1 MRFLHTADWHLGRV
15 FNGISLLSDQEK
27 ILREEFLPLVKAEAV
42 EAVIIAGDIYDRSIP
57 PTEAIDMFNEV
68 LVKLAEAKVKVLY
81 IAGNHDSS
89 SRLHFGSQLMQPAGV
104 YVRGVYAGDLQP
116 VCLQDEYG
124 PVYFMLY
131 PYVEPAAV
139 QSFLGSPKTLSFNEA
154 NRLAVEKGLANIPP
168 RSRSIAVAHA
178 FIAKCNPS
186 GTERLLSVGGADFV
200 DPVMFKPF
208 NYTALGH
215 LHSPQKAGGENIR
228 YSGSLLKYSFAEIGQ
243 KKGFIIGDMDSK
255 GQVTTFLH
263 EIKLPHDMLK
273 IKGEFNEILNNRL
286 KYPAT
291 ADFVQIELT
300 NRGSIIDAVNR
311 LRQIYPNV
319 MEILTPNVVRED
331 AGCLKGDGQQLMSQS
346 IEVLFESFFSTLAT
360 EPMTSE
366 QQAIV
371 NECVAEIMKEE
382 IL

>member
-68 LVKLAEAKVKVLY
+68 LVKLAEVKVKVLY

-243 KKGFIIGDMDSK
+243 KKGFIIGYMDSK

-366 QQAIV
+366 QKAIV

-382 IL
+382 I

>member
-300 NRGSIIDAVNR
+300 DRGSIIDAVNR

-331 AGCLKGDGQQLMSQS
+331 AGCLTGDGQQLMSQS

-366 QQAIV
+366 QKAIV

-382 IL
+382 I

>member
-27 ILREEFLPLVKAEAV
+27 ILREEFLPLVKAEAI
-42 EAVIIAGDIYDRSIP
+42 ETVIIAGDIYDRSIP
-57 PTEAIDMFNEV
+57 PTEAVDIFNEV
-68 LVKLAEAKVKVLY
+68 LVKLVEAKVKVLY

-89 SRLHFGSQLMQPAGV
+89 SRLHFGSRFMQAAGV

-116 VCLQDEYG
+116 ICLYDAYG

-131 PYVEPAAV
+131 PYIEPAAV
-139 QSFLGSPKTLSFNEA
+139 QSFLGSNKTLSFNEA
-154 NRLAVEKGLANIPP
+154 NRLVVEKGLANIPAG
-168 RSRSIAVAHA
+168 SRSIAVAHA
-178 FIAKCNPS
+178 FIAKCSPS

-200 DPVMFKPF
+200 DPVIFKSF

-255 GQVTTFLH
+255 GQVKTFLH

-273 IKGEFNEILNNRL
+273 IKGEFHEILDNRL
-286 KYPAT
+286 KYPA
-291 ADFVQIELT
+291 ADDFVQIELT

-319 MEILTPNVVRED
+319 MEILTPNIVRTE
-331 AGCLKGDGQQLMSQS
+331 AGCIAENGQQLMSQS
-346 IEVLFESFFSTLAT
+346 MAVLFDNFFNALTDESLS
-360 EPMTSE
+360 
-366 QQAIV
+366 QQQRAII
-371 NECVAEIMKEE
+371 NDCVAEIIKEE
-382 IL
+382 AE

>member
-27 ILREEFLPLVKAEAV
+27 ILREEFFPLVKAEAV

-104 YVRGVYAGDLQP
+104 YARGVYAGDLQP

-139 QSFLGSPKTLSFNEA
+139 QSFFGSPKTLSFNEA

-300 NRGSIIDAVNR
+300 DRGSIIDAVNR

-366 QQAIV
+366 QKAIV
-371 NECVAEIMKEE
+371 NECVAEIIKEE
-382 IL
+382 I

>member
-68 LVKLAEAKVKVLY
+68 LVKLAEVKVKVLY

-366 QQAIV
+366 QKAIV

-382 IL
+382 I